1 MKKRIFCVAFC
12 VLISGLTFA
21 QATDY
26 LTGKLVLS
34 TGRHVY
40 DWDGHYTSANSSV
53 DVYCDASS
61 HEARCTDSTG
71 PNSSL
76 FIELEGESDAREH
89 YKHTISPV
97 AVFVEGKR
105 TKLLTTG
112 VFALVDDLDAGYD
125 PLGRL
130 KDDLYARSMPE
141 TTVMFKYRLS
151 TVKLPR
157 DKNIAVYCVP
167 FTIEQTRKK
176 KEIGKAA
183 ETCYDLYFFDLGGRP
198 LHTPGYN
205 YLKETTK

>member
-1 MKKRIFCVAFC
+1 MKQRIFCVAFC

-21 QATDY
+21 QVTDY

-40 DWDGHYTSANSSV
+40 DWEGHYTSANSSV

-61 HEARCTDSTG
+61 HEARCTDSAG
-71 PNSSL
+71 LNSSL
-76 FIELEGESDAREH
+76 FIELEGEGEAREH
-89 YKHTISPV
+89 YEHTRSPV

-105 TKLLTTG
+105 TKLLTPSKLLTPN
-112 VFALVDDLDAGYD
+112 LDTGYD

-151 TVKLPR
+151 TVKLPK

-167 FTIEQTRKK
+167 FTIEQTRRK

-183 ETCYDLYFFDLGGRP
+183 ETCYDLYFFDLFGRP
-198 LHTPGYN
+198 FRTPGYN